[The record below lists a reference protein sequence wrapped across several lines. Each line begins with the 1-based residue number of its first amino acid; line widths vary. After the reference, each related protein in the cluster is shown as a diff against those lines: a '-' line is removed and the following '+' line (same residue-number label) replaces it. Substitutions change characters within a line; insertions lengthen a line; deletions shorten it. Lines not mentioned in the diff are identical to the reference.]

1 MKNRILSHD
10 RRLRYRFYH
19 CVDSLEAC
27 TNGWWCLEQHDAG
40 ITSDVAIFIQAK
52 QIQMKCPEEF
62 SNKVFVLEDYI
73 SHWNTC
79 QCCVRSFVF
88 MYRILKSVYGLMIH
102 ITIFLMIFD
111 NLFFPDTKQS
121 RVKFVLG
128 IQRLLGVQFRRSFVT
143 IRDSSEKIQK
153 EIRSAWTEVSSN
165 NMLTIILRPF
175 IHHTG
180 WECLR
185 RTFFGPVIHSDHK
198 FPKVAEK
205 DSSIFSEKYPYKRR

>member
-1 MKNRILSHD
+1 MFGTARCRNHVWCGHLHPSKTNSNEVSRRIFKQSVRLGRLHIALKYLSM
-10 RRLRYRFYH
+10 LCKKFRFY
-19 CVDSLEAC
+19 V
-27 TNGWWCLEQHDAG
+27 
-40 ITSDVAIFIQAK
+40 SDFKNI
-52 QIQMKCPEEF
+52 
-62 SNKVFVLEDYI
+62 
-73 SHWNTC
+73 
-79 QCCVRSFVF
+79 
-88 MYRILKSVYGLMIH
+88 SVYGLMIH